1 MDMLSIDYSMLVK
14 HDCILKNVEIY
25 KNYRYVI
32 VDDDSDMLRG
42 QNFVQT
48 DFQTG
53 LTDEDV
59 NEMKAF
65 LEMPR

>member
-1 MDMLSIDYSMLVK
+1 MLE
-14 HDCILKNVEIY
+14 NVEIS
-25 KNYRYVI
+25 KNYKYVI
-32 VDDDSDMLRG
+32 VSDDSDIIRG

-53 LTDEDV
+53 LTDKDI

-65 LEMPR
+65 LEIPK

>member
-1 MDMLSIDYSMLVK
+1 MKRGY
-14 HDCILKNVEIY
+14 ILENVELS
-25 KNYRYVI
+25 KNYKYVI
-32 VDDDSDMLRG
+32 VDDDSDMLEG

-65 LEMPR
+65 LEVSR

>member
-1 MDMLSIDYSMLVK
+1 M
-14 HDCILKNVEIY
+14 
-25 KNYRYVI
+25 I
-32 VDDDSDMLRG
+32 VADDSDILRG

-53 LTDEDV
+53 LTDENV

-65 LEMPR
+65 LEIPR

>member
-1 MDMLSIDYSMLVK
+1 M
-14 HDCILKNVEIY
+14 
-25 KNYRYVI
+25 I
-32 VDDDSDMLRG
+32 VDDDSDMLEG

-65 LEMPR
+65 LEVSRWHERSLNFSTL